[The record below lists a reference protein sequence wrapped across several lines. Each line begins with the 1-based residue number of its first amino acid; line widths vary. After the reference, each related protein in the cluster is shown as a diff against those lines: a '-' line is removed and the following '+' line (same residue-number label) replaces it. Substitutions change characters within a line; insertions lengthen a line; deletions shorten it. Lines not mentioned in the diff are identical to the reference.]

1 MFDGYNFD
9 GAKAYKDSK
18 LCLMMTSN
26 LLHDKYQKQNS
37 QITVNAFGP
46 GLITR
51 TGTYFPITTFR
62 LCDCPYETDT
72 FGFIGPG
79 FFRYQNPLFV
89 KLFDFATND
98 IFHVA
103 ETVDGGGDCLV
114 YMATSSDLEGKTGL
128 YYNNGIAPG
137 EGKTGHRFEVSS
149 VSTEATNDAEAKTLW
164 RYSEQFVGLA

>member
-1 MFDGYNFD
+1 M
-9 GAKAYKDSK
+9 
-18 LCLMMTSN
+18 
-26 LLHDKYQKQNS
+26 
-37 QITVNAFGP
+37 
-46 GLITR
+46 
-51 TGTYFPITTFR
+51 
-62 LCDCPYETDT
+62 
-72 FGFIGPG
+72 
-79 FFRYQNPLFV
+79 